1 MAHFAHLNSDN
12 IVINVIKVSDEQCLD
27 ENGNES
33 EAVGRAV
40 CESHYPGTYVQTS
53 YNKSMRGEY
62 AGIGM
67 YYHAELDIFC
77 GPCPKGRE
85 GYVYNITTGGWEPP
99 TPEPAHREGVSV
111 RWNPETV
118 QWDEIT
124 QIQEGEPAENE
135 EWVWDSDKQ
144 TWELEIPEPPEPEE
158 ETPTE

>member
-40 CESHYPGTYVQTS
+40 CESHLPGTYVQTS
-53 YNKSMRGEY
+53 YNGNIRGEY

-67 YYHAELDIFC
+67 YYHPEHDIFIQ
-77 GPCPKGRE
+77 PCPKGRE
-85 GYVYNITTGGWEPP
+85 GYVYDTSNRTWEPP
-99 TPEPAHREGVSV
+99 TPAPARREGIEV

-118 QWDEIT
+118 QWDELTVEKGIK
-124 QIQEGEPAENE
+124 AEE
-135 EWVWDSDKQ
+135 DTWIWDPVYQVWDI
-144 TWELEIPEPPEPEE
+144 EIPEPVGVAS
-158 ETPTE
+158 T